1 MCASLEALRSYDS
14 FVYFLLYV
22 DDLFIIAK
30 EPSLNKQ
37 VEDSIF
43 TGKFEMKDLD
53 LAKSMEIHR
62 DWQVCYLFMSQKN
75 YIEKILKI
83 LQYAGI

>member
-53 LAKSMEIHR
+53 LRKEHG
-62 DWQVCYLFMSQKN
+62 DSQRLTSVLLIYVTK
-75 YIEKILKI
+75 ELH
-83 LQYAGI
+83 